1 MSRDAWGRCSCSAK
15 HPVSWGRGRA
25 EWCRGSAYHKSKPS
39 PLQSFGKRIVYC
51 VRQFSTQKHLF
62 AAKRTPSGASRLPTN
77 ELNR

>member
-39 PLQSFGKRIVYC
+39 LQSFGKRIVYC

-62 AAKRTPSGASRLPTN
+62 AAKRTLRSQP
-77 ELNR
+77 LNLAWHWGT